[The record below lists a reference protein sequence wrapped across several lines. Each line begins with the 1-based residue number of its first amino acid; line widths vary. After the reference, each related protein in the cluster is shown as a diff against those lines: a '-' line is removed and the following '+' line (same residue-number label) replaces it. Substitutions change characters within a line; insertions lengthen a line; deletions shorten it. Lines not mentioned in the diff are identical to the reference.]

1 MATLAPLVS
10 LGSLRATCERKR
22 SDGWMAPRPGTR
34 SCRWNATFDLGDF
47 VLDPNCRHS
56 PLRTGQRRETLGGRC
71 ANWSPR
77 SRPASCL
84 PAGSIFNPWTE
95 VQFLHPPPALLP
107 EDLRTA
113 HRPALTQDCAPVL
126 GVRLQPSA
134 RYCAPSDNGTPL
146 TNGNVSFPLASSC
159 HSRCSNAYLTN
170 GCTPASES
178 KIPIELLPTP
188 PRPQVPP
195 RQPNICAASRRRV
208 ADTGA
213 YEGRQHS
220 QVLTSDRVGF
230 RLSCEWIH
238 VSPTYSMYARV
249 TIQQRARKLLQPDS
263 AKHPGPGL
271 IPQPA
276 LVGHR
281 FSGQNRRHPNCTLWT
296 SAPYSHHNRLS
307 VWGPLL
313 NHGPRI
319 VGSATLGR
327 MAPRRKR
334 LRDSVR
340 DGARPT
346 KAQRQ
351 AAADVRWSGRSP
363 VAISSGSEE
372 ETPPVSSSSGAR
384 PLTAYGMSTGPTP
397 PVVAAAIAEA
407 LDHDKLKGDLPPDQF
422 MALARRLQRPY
433 AALQVTPSASDH
445 SRVETVET
453 VSDEGPHNAP
463 IGAGPDLLGDASA
476 AVTAMDFVG
485 PVGSFWPRTP
495 QSTWNSPEASGTS
508 TDRPEREFLRPTPKV
523 RGRLQRP
530 QESPEVVVEVEAGER
545 SELAQPG
552 AVIQA
557 YTLLPE
563 RLGEPLGP
571 ASLTYCKERRDFE
584 VRWGVNEALA
594 VLGRP
599 LHSDRTTRLFLSDVD
614 LEYHGCPDDTRA
626 PATPPTILESM
637 RHRARLQ
644 DQAGAALRRAAASG
658 ELGDGTP
665 PLAFTPDGDVS
676 DFMARYLYK

>member
-1 MATLAPLVS
+1 MAT
-10 LGSLRATCERKR
+10 
-22 SDGWMAPRPGTR
+22 
-34 SCRWNATFDLGDF
+34 F
-47 VLDPNCRHS
+47 
-56 PLRTGQRRETLGGRC
+56 
-71 ANWSPR
+71 
-77 SRPASCL
+77 
-84 PAGSIFNPWTE
+84 
-95 VQFLHPPPALLP
+95 
-107 EDLRTA
+107 
-113 HRPALTQDCAPVL
+113 
-126 GVRLQPSA
+126 
-134 RYCAPSDNGTPL
+134 
-146 TNGNVSFPLASSC
+146 SFPLASSC
-159 HSRCSNAYLTN
+159 RSRCSNAYLTN

-230 RLSCEWIH
+230 SLSCERIH
-238 VSPTYSMYARV
+238 ESPAYSMYARV

-281 FSGQNRRHPNCTLWT
+281 LSGLNHRHPNCTLWT

-319 VGSATLGR
+319 VGSAALGR

-351 AAADVRWSGRSP
+351 AAADVRRSGRSP

-372 ETPPVSSSSGAR
+372 ETPPASSSSGAR

-433 AALQVTPSASDH
+433 AALQVTPSASDY
-445 SRVETVET
+445 SREETVET
-453 VSDEGPHNAP
+453 VSDEGPHYSTHRRRPGLTGRRLSSGDCHGLCRPGGIFLAEDLSEYVETHLRSLTPPLAARNANSF
-463 IGAGPDLLGDASA
+463 DLL
-476 AVTAMDFVG
+476 
-485 PVGSFWPRTP
+485 
-495 QSTWNSPEASGTS
+495 
-508 TDRPEREFLRPTPKV
+508 PK
-523 RGRLQRP
+523 
-530 QESPEVVVEVEAGER
+530 SVVVSSDHR
-545 SELAQPG
+545 RAQR
-552 AVIQA
+552 
-557 YTLLPE
+557 LWWRW
-563 RLGEPLGP
+563 RLGSALR
-571 ASLTYCKERRDFE
+571 SRRLVLVQSSKHTAFFLN
-584 VRWGVNEALA
+584 VWVSPWGQH
-594 VLGRP
+594 P
-599 LHSDRTTRLFLSDVD
+599 S
-614 LEYHGCPDDTRA
+614 
-626 PATPPTILESM
+626 PTAKSAGTLKFDGESM
-637 RHRARLQ
+637 RHWPCWVVLSTPIAPRAC
-644 DQAGAALRRAAASG
+644 S
-658 ELGDGTP
+658 
-665 PLAFTPDGDVS
+665 
-676 DFMARYLYK
+676 